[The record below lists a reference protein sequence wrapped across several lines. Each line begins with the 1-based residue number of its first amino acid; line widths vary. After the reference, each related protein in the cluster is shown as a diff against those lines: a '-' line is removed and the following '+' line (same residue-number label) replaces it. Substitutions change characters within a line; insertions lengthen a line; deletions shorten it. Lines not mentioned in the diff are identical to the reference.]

1 MNDVLNNCIDRF
13 IRDCGFEVLSVD
25 SVEYAVRLEKSC
37 LISDIFRVTKA
48 SVCLDSVHPRN
59 LASAVLYFD
68 RLYELS
74 ILELELLL
82 AQMCAELS
90 RYMRDN
96 VRAVCSSPIVWPEWP
111 RNSDGSYSS
120 LSDLDE
126 E

>member
-1 MNDVLNNCIDRF
+1 M
-13 IRDCGFEVLSVD
+13 
-25 SVEYAVRLEKSC
+25 RLEKAC

-111 RNSDGSYSS
+111 RNSDGTYRG
-120 LSDLDE
+120 LNDCDDE
-126 E
+126 